1 MTGRWPL
8 AVTDLATGWNQ
19 EPAPGRRDLRPG
31 AVMARLSSADVE
43 ALLDEVEDDGLREPL
58 EEWVDWHLEETEDL
72 CGTAPSLRELRAA
85 VGERPVEMAVERWLL
100 AWERAHCPDA
110 ELGRRA
116 GYLDWFEAGP
126 AVMIALLPRPEP
138 WAAAAYVGHYG
149 CWDPDNDLRPALV
162 RQWCLEYGA
171 EPAANWGTMQQLVV
185 RRPPRDLDQGW
196 QVARAT
202 GLLWPD
208 TCVLPGVPVRHWA
221 RDLVGRD
228 RWFLHLRP

>member
-1 MTGRWPL
+1 
-8 AVTDLATGWNQ
+8 
-19 EPAPGRRDLRPG
+19 
-31 AVMARLSSADVE
+31 MARLSSADVE

-138 WAAAAYVGHYG
+138 WAAAA
-149 CWDPDNDLRPALV
+149 
-162 RQWCLEYGA
+162 
-171 EPAANWGTMQQLVV
+171 
-185 RRPPRDLDQGW
+185 
-196 QVARAT
+196 
-202 GLLWPD
+202 
-208 TCVLPGVPVRHWA
+208 
-221 RDLVGRD
+221 
-228 RWFLHLRP
+228 